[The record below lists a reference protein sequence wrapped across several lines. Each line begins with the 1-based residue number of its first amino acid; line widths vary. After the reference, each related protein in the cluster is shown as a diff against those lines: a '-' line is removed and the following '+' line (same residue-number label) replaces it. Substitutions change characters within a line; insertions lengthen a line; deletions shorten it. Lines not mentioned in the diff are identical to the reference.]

1 MSNIEI
7 AEALF
12 LREDTVNTNVA
23 NIAEKLAAHDC
34 VQVAAAAYEL
44 GLMRTPSSRVGDD
57 TWLPPC
63 AACR

>member
-1 MSNIEI
+1 V
-7 AEALF
+7 ADRTEAPF

-44 GLMRTPSSRVGDD
+44 GAYAHSLQSSR
-57 TWLPPC
+57 
-63 AACR
+63 